1 LGIKSCRLLRTEPGD
16 SAMNSPARRLLK
28 RSCRKETVGD
38 YASQPATSRQQRPCL
53 ALALAGILSMTAV
66 DNRAVAQPVDLFQEA
81 VNYVFTGKTDP
92 ADAPEIVDRN
102 SCIVV
107 MRDPKYPRYIRYY
120 LSRFKMDTANFQ
132 KIYAGSQTL
141 YNLEVANDDILLEYL
156 NIDKTTVT
164 ERYRSAQ
171 IPLPGNIDQTQKALR
186 IIFADHCK
194 ANQTKTPF

>member
-1 LGIKSCRLLRTEPGD
+1 MS
-16 SAMNSPARRLLK
+16 SPVRRLSK
-28 RSCRKETVGD
+28 RNWRKETVGD
-38 YASQPATSRQQRPCL
+38 YAARPATSGRKGLCL
-53 ALALAGILSMTAV
+53 ALALAGMLSMTAV
-66 DNRAVAQPVDLFQEA
+66 FNRAAAQADLFQEA

-120 LSRFKMDTANFQ
+120 LSRFKMDTANFH

-194 ANQTKTPF
+194 ADQTKTPF

>member
-1 LGIKSCRLLRTEPGD
+1 
-16 SAMNSPARRLLK
+16 MNSPARWFLK

-38 YASQPATSRQQRPCL
+38 YASQPATSGRQRPCL
-53 ALALAGILSMTAV
+53 GLALAGMLAMAAV
-66 DNRAVAQPVDLFQEA
+66 YNRAVAQPVDLFQEA

-92 ADAPEIVDRN
+92 ADAPEIVDRK

-194 ANQTKTPF
+194 ADQTKTPF